1 MVGDG
6 HAMGVA
12 AQILEH
18 VFGATEGWFAVDHPM
33 LAKQWSEPGGEGLG
47 LSDRCQIARE
57 VELIALEG
65 GLEAGDEL
73 ATKHA
78 TQHRAGKKEARA
90 GRNPARVVER
100 EPAGRDD
107 TVNMGMKLQLLVPGM
122 QHTEEAD
129 LGPETSGIAGDLE
142 ESFCT
147 GTEQQIIDDLFVLQS
162 QGRQLLR
169 QSEDDMGVGEG
180 RSSRRRAS
188 SQCSRAPV

>member
-18 VFGATEGWFAVDHPM
+18 LFRATEGWFAVDHPM
-33 LAKQWSEPGGEGLG
+33 LAKQWSEPGGEDLG

-57 VELIALEG
+57 VELLVLEG
-65 GLEAGDEL
+65 ELETGDEL

-90 GRNPARVVER
+90 GWNPVGVIQRQ
-100 EPAGRDD
+100 PTGSDD
-107 TVNMGMKLQLLVPGM
+107 TVDMGMNLELLIPGV

-129 LGPETSGIAGDLE
+129 FGPQMSGIAGDFE
-142 ESFCT
+142 KRFCT
-147 GTEQQIIDDLFVLQS
+147 GSEQQIVDDFLVLQS
-162 QGRQLLR
+162 QRRQL
-169 QSEDDMGVGEG
+169 G
-180 RSSRRRAS
+180 
-188 SQCSRAPV
+188 